1 MKDKKKVS
9 RERQAKKK
17 MRKKTASV
25 FLHTHTHVTTEIF
38 LYRFEYFNLHYITK
52 WLVEAMFVN
61 FLSWANL

>member
-1 MKDKKKVS
+1 MKDKKVNREKVT
-9 RERQAKKK
+9 
-17 MRKKTASV
+17 RKKHS
-25 FLHTHTHVTTEIF
+25 FCFFYINIYITTEIF